1 MRRKQAE
8 LVIALHRVQT
18 ELMEC
23 TENALPTYAHC
34 LAGQMIALRFALGFS
49 AQENRIAHIE
59 ILRRSPYFRKRM
71 DMLNLPESAEKII
84 EKILSTAPRSKTIKK
99 ICRGKC
105 NK

>member
-1 MRRKQAE
+1 MRRKQSE

-49 AQENRIAHIE
+49 AQENRIAHIK
-59 ILRRSPYFRKRM
+59 ILRRSPYFKKRL
-71 DMLNLPESAEKII
+71 DMLNLPESAEIKRYF
-84 EKILSTAPRSKTIKK
+84 LLTPRSKTIKRV
-99 ICRGKC
+99 CRGKR
-105 NK
+105 